1 MFDIDKWKEIY
12 ATVSK
17 HKLRTAL
24 TAFGVFWGIFML
36 IVLLGSGK
44 GFENGVKQSIDIS
57 PNSVFMWSQRTSEPY
72 MGLKAGRF
80 IRFKNEDV
88 AAIRENVPELGVL
101 CPRNVLEGTFTVT
114 RGMKSAATFQIFGDY
129 PDWARLK
136 KMDILKGRF
145 INQTDISERRKVCVV
160 GEEVVSV
167 LFKPDEEP
175 MGQYISIKGIYF
187 KIVGIQRGLGT
198 RGEDVR
204 QDRNTIYMPQTAMQQ
219 AYSQGNA
226 VFWFGMLPK
235 PGIAS
240 AVIEQKA
247 KEILMQRHKV
257 APNDLKAIG
266 SANVEEE
273 FNRING
279 LFIGI
284 AGFSWLVSLGTI
296 IAGII
301 GVSNIML
308 IVVRER
314 TKEIGIRKAL
324 GATPWNIVS
333 LILQESVVITAVA
346 GYIGLMAGIGL
357 IEGLNYALKK
367 FEAEGEFFANPE
379 VNTTVAISALI
390 LLIISG
396 AIAGIIPAAKAA
408 AVRPVVALRDE

>member
-1 MFDIDKWKEIY
+1 MFDLDKWKEIY
-12 ATVSK
+12 ATIRK

-72 MGLKAGRF
+72 LGLKAGRF

-88 AAIRENVPELGVL
+88 AAIREAVPELGVL
-101 CPRNVLEGTFTVT
+101 CPRNSLDGSFTVT
-114 RGMKSAATFQIFGDY
+114 RGTKNATSFQVFGDY
-129 PDWARLK
+129 PDFMRLK
-136 KMDILKGRF
+136 KMELVKGRF
-145 INQTDISERRKVCVV
+145 INQTDIAERRKVCVV
-160 GEEVVSV
+160 GEEVVSI
-167 LFKPDEEP
+167 LFQADEEP
-175 MGQYISIKGIYF
+175 LGQYLSVKGIYF
-187 KIVGIQRGLGT
+187 KVVGVQRGLGT

-204 QDRNTIYMPQTAMQQ
+204 QDRNTIYLPQTSMQQ
-219 AYSQGNA
+219 AFNQGNE
-226 VFWFGMLPK
+226 VYWFGMLPK
-235 PGIAS
+235 PGIPS
-240 AVIEQKA
+240 AVVEGKV
-247 KEILMQRHKV
+247 KTLLMQRHKV
-257 APNDLKAIG
+257 APNDQKAIG

-284 AGFSWLVSLGTI
+284 ASFSWLVSLGTI

-324 GATPWNIVS
+324 GATPWSVVS

-346 GYIGLMAGIGL
+346 GYVGLVAGIGL

-367 FEAEGEFFANPE
+367 FNAEGEFFANPE
-379 VNTTVAISALI
+379 VNMTVAVSALG
-390 LLIISG
+390 LLIVSG
-396 AIAGIIPAAKAA
+396 ALAGIIPAAKAA

>member
-12 ATVSK
+12 ATIRK

-36 IVLLGSGK
+36 IVLLGSGR

-80 IRFKNEDV
+80 IRFTTEDV
-88 AAIRENVPELGVL
+88 AAIRETVPELAVL
-101 CPRNVLEGTFTVT
+101 CPRNDGSGIVT
-114 RGMKSAATFQIFGDY
+114 RGLKSATSFQVFGDY
-129 PDWARLK
+129 PDFIKLK
-136 KMDILKGRF
+136 KMEIAKGRF
-145 INQTDISERRKVCVV
+145 INQTDIAERRKVCVV
-160 GEEVVSV
+160 GEEVINM

-175 MGQYISIKGIYF
+175 LGQYLSIKGIYF
-187 KIVGIQRGLGT
+187 KVVGVQRGLGT

-204 QDRNTIYMPQTAMQQ
+204 QDRNTIYLPQTTMQQ
-219 AYSQGNA
+219 AFKQGNE
-226 VFWFGMLPK
+226 VYWFGMLPK
-235 PGIAS
+235 PGIPS
-240 AVIEQKA
+240 AVVEGKV
-247 KEILMQRHKV
+247 KTLLMQRHKV
-257 APNDLKAIG
+257 APNDQKAIG
-266 SANVEEE
+266 SANVQEE

-284 AGFSWLVSLGTI
+284 ASFSWLVSLGTI

-324 GATPWNIVS
+324 GATPWSIVS
-333 LILQESVVITAVA
+333 LILQESVVITAAA
-346 GYIGLMAGIGL
+346 GYVGLVAGIGL

-367 FEAEGEFFANPE
+367 FNAEGEFFANPE
-379 VNTTVAISALI
+379 VNMTVAMAALG
-390 LLIISG
+390 LLIVSG
-396 AIAGIIPAAKAA
+396 ALAGIIPAAKAA

>member
-44 GFENGVKQSIDIS
+44 GFENGIMQSIDIS
-57 PNSVFMWSQRTSEPY
+57 PRSVFMWTQRTSEPY
-72 MGLKAGRF
+72 MGLKPGRF
-80 IRFKNEDV
+80 IQLNTEDMKALREQV
-88 AAIRENVPELGVL
+88 AGIDVL
-101 CPRNVLEGTFTVT
+101 APRNMVDGTVT
-114 RGMKSAATFQIFGDY
+114 RGLKNSTAFRIFGDY
-129 PDWARLK
+129 PDFFHLK
-136 KMDILKGRF
+136 KMEMVKGRF
-145 INQTDISERRKVCVV
+145 INHTDIQERRKVCVI
-160 GEEVVSV
+160 GEEVVNV
-167 LFKPDEEP
+167 LFAQDEDP
-175 MGQYISIKGIYF
+175 IGQYINIKGIFF
-187 KIVGIQRGLGT
+187 KVVGIQRGLGT

-204 QDRNTIYMPQTAMQQ
+204 EDRNTIYLPQTAMQQ
-219 AYSQGNA
+219 AFNQGNR
-226 VFWFGMLPK
+226 VFWLAMLPK
-235 PGIAS
+235 PGVPA
-240 AVIEQKA
+240 AEIEQEA
-247 KEILMQRHKV
+247 KKLLAQRHKV
-257 APNDLKAIG
+257 APNDLKAFG

-273 FNRING
+273 FQRING

-324 GATPWNIVS
+324 GATPWSIIS
-333 LILQESVVITAVA
+333 LIVQESIVITAVA
-346 GYIGLMAGIGL
+346 GYIGLMCGIGL
-357 IEGLNYALKK
+357 IELINHLLKK
-367 FEAEGEFFANPE
+367 FNAEGEFFANPE
-379 VNTTVAISALI
+379 VNMTVALSALVM
-390 LLIISG
+390 LIISG

-408 AVRPVVALRDE
+408 AVNPVVALKDE